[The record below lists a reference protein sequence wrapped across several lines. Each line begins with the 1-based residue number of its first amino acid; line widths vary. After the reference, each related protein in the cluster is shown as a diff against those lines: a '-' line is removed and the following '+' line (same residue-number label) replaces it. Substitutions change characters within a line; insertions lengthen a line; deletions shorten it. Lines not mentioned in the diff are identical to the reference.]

1 MKIIETIKEF
11 NSFLEQS
18 KDYDWLIVPTYCN
31 GSRPVYT
38 DSISIIYVYVLNLD
52 KEVLVVFNHTEGLSL
67 PIELLEQFPKD
78 KNLFIYNKKR
88 FKKFL
93 NTDNLIDMS
102 MVSIFTTTNQLK
114 TTLKLQHTNSLLEIS
129 ETSII

>member
-52 KEVLVVFNHTEGLSL
+52 EEVLIVFNHTEGLSL
-67 PIELLEQFPKD
+67 PIELLDQFPKD
-78 KNLFIYNKKR
+78 KNLFIMLFISRPIIHLVSGYL
-88 FKKFL
+88 KFFCFMAYL
-93 NTDNLIDMS
+93 FFS
-102 MVSIFTTTNQLK
+102 
-114 TTLKLQHTNSLLEIS
+114 KLLRGARDLQNSVF
-129 ETSII
+129 